1 MSKSSNIKSIKSKKS
16 IHQNPYIFYS
26 DDPKLQ
32 KKIGKI
38 LRQKQSEPWSSEV
51 DDYEESKEEVS
62 KESIEDYWLSDSP
75 SNRRVT
81 KEHKK

>member
-1 MSKSSNIKSIKSKKS
+1 MSKSLNRKSIKSKKS
-16 IHQNPYIFYS
+16 ILQKPDIFYS

-38 LRQKQSEPWSSEV
+38 LLQKQSEPWSSEV
-51 DDYEESKEEVS
+51 DDYEESKEEFS
-62 KESIEDYWLSDSP
+62 KESVEDDSLSDSP
-75 SNRRVT
+75 SNRRMA